1 MRVLGVLRW
10 QRTLDEVVQPLVKRP
25 LHRLDAEVRTVLRMG
40 LFETVHLG
48 VPAPVATDEMIRLT
62 RRLGKGFA
70 SGLVNAVLRRYLREQ
85 AALDAEVINLKQ
97 GRDAAEER
105 ARTDLGM
112 IGPQETFYQV
122 VPVVQNTETT
132 Y

>member
-1 MRVLGVLRW
+1 LSGSRWLLVLLGIAGLGLQADLWLSDDGYRKTIKLRAAVAE
-10 QRTLDEVVQPLVKRP
+10 QRDLNES
-25 LHRLDAEVRTVLRMG
+25 LR
-40 LFETVHLG
+40 
-48 VPAPVATDEMIRLT
+48 AR
-62 RRLGKGFA
+62 
-70 SGLVNAVLRRYLREQ
+70 N

-112 IGPQETFYQV
+112 IGKHETFYQV
-122 VPVVQNTETT
+122 VPVADTS